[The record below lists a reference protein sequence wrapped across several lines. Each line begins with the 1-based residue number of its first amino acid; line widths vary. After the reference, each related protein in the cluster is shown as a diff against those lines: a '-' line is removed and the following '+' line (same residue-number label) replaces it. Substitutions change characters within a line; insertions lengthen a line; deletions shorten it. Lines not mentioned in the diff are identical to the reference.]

1 MMAPLPTPPP
11 PDRPDRP
18 RVRLEVRTGSG
29 RAVTYEVG
37 ADEFL
42 IGEAAGCD
50 LRIPTPTHAAV
61 VCQLARKP
69 DGVRVRRIAPGL
81 PVLLNE
87 TPLPVNVPTPVAHAD
102 RLSVAGVEVV
112 VGIQAPGYIAPKL
125 VAFADTVSASG
136 GRLPPVSDHP
146 HQGAGAPR
154 SPEPDRAEWDRRDAD
169 LVRRQR
175 ELDQQAEE
183 LAADRALWYQKRLEY
198 EREMAS
204 GRSLALRGADLT
216 AREQEV
222 ARQRDELVAYR
233 DQLVG
238 QHETA
243 QAQLSRSQ
251 GLIREAHA
259 RQTEDRAAFEAERAA
274 WEPKRA
280 ELRDEQARVAAAA
293 GDLARQRELFAA
305 DQEYLNKA
313 KAAAEAEA
321 DRLAGWEQELS
332 ARETTFRTDREAF
345 DRDRET
351 LTADLLRLDR
361 RRDEADA
368 RDRELTARA
377 KETDARLEQLRKDAA
392 EWEATVQV
400 AAAEQERLRAE
411 ADRLDRQKADLDAQT
426 ARLAERAAQ
435 LDAQQGVLGVLRA
448 KLDRTRADAER
459 EAAALGAARVRE
471 EESQEELR
479 RRIRE
484 AEQLRAELS
493 TVQESTEQER
503 RRLEERDS
511 LLSAGLE
518 EIRVQKEALAAA
530 EARVS
535 EREAA
540 LDGRSAEFAEQAG
553 ALKGRMG
560 QALDLQARLE
570 ADRVAIR
577 EREAAL
583 NQAEA
588 ARQALQEQLRK
599 RAEELTAKAK
609 VVDEWTRRHAAEKAA
624 VEAAAAV
631 ANEKAAEA
639 ARQAEVVAGREAA
652 VARQVTRLQ
661 EVGRAVAADRK
672 TLAEAK
678 AAWAGERSAAEER
691 LRSVRD
697 ELEALRQR
705 ATAEFAGLRAEAPA
719 LDDHAT
725 SAQARVA
732 AARDALKAHLAELHD
747 FARRTR
753 EDLDAAR
760 NQLRAEADRLAEREA
775 ALDRAKAE
783 HRLAVTA
790 LRQQLVDW
798 QATVAEL
805 RRGLSQ
811 GEARLADR
819 QAAVDEAAR
828 RADATTRELAEQAEA
843 LRREREAVA
852 ARRAE
857 VERHLAD
864 MREWYRRKLRELA
877 AGNAQSGT
885 RNAEPTGPRLAT
897 IDADVPDQGPRTK
910 DQGPGDEVE
919 PMDRQ
924 LGELLRSL
932 ELVEADTLAALWAEA
947 GRQRRT
953 LRQVL
958 LASGAVTLYQ
968 LALIEA
974 GNLDGLVLGRFR
986 VIDRLRA
993 TPREAIYRVFDPA
1006 RGRVFQLRHLAEAEL
1021 HDAVRPDEFRQRW
1034 AAARDAAHPNLAA
1047 VVEVLDLGGRPAA
1060 VLEWPAGLF
1069 APDWPTQAGHPG
1081 CWARLAVMAADGLDA
1096 GHRAG
1101 LAHGRLTSDSFL
1113 LTADGTLKLVGFGE
1127 PPWLGAG
1134 PVPVDPS
1141 PAADLRALGQVL
1153 YGWSQLAARPGAK
1166 PRGKK
1171 GFPAELAEVVRRLGA
1186 DADSPMGDTVGADR
1200 PYASAADVAVDLR
1213 RLARG
1218 LPSGD
1223 DAWAELLRQVAEAT
1237 ADGPAALRQSA

>member
-1 MMAPLPTPPP
+1 MMAPLPTPPPP

-50 LRIPTPTHAAV
+50 LRIPTPSHTAV
-61 VCQLARKP
+61 VCQLVRKP
-69 DGVRVRRIAPGL
+69 DGVRVRRIAPGVA
-81 PVLLNE
+81 VLLNE
-87 TPLPVNVPTPVAHAD
+87 SPLPANVPTPVAHAD
-102 RLSVAGVEVV
+102 RLTVAGVEVV

-125 VAFADTVSASG
+125 VPFADEVVAPA
-136 GRLPPVSDHP
+136 R
-146 HQGAGAPR
+146 GADAPR
-154 SPEPDRAEWDRRDAD
+154 SPGLDQAEWARRDAE

-175 ELDQQAEE
+175 ELDGQAEE
-183 LAADRALWYQKRLEY
+183 LEADRALWYQKRLEY
-198 EREMAS
+198 EREMTA
-204 GRSLALRGADLT
+204 GRSLAVRGADLE
-216 AREQEV
+216 AREQEIN
-222 ARQRDELVAYR
+222 RQRDELAAYR
-233 DQLVG
+233 DELVKQHTAAQEQL
-238 QHETA
+238 T
-243 QAQLSRSQ
+243 RSQ
-251 GLIREAHA
+251 KLIREAHA
-259 RQTEDRAAFEAERAA
+259 RQTEDRAQFEAEKAG
-274 WEPKRA
+274 WEPQRVA
-280 ELRDEQARVAAAA
+280 LRDEQARVTAAAA
-293 GDLARQRELFAA
+293 DLARQRELFVA
-305 DQEYLNKA
+305 DRELLDKG

-321 DRLAGWEQELS
+321 TRLAGWE
-332 ARETTFRTDREAF
+332 RTLADREATFRADRATF

-361 RRDEADA
+361 RRDEADV
-368 RDRELTARA
+368 RERELAA
-377 KETDARLEQLRKDAA
+377 KTREADARLEQLRKDAA

-400 AAAEQERLRAE
+400 AAAEQDRLRAE
-411 ADRLDRQKADLDAQT
+411 AERLDRQKADLDAQT
-426 ARLAERAAQ
+426 ARLADRAAQ
-435 LDAQQGVLGVLRA
+435 LDAQQGVLAVLRA

-459 EAAALGAARVRE
+459 EAGLLATARMRE

-479 RRIRE
+479 TRIRE
-484 AEQLRAELS
+484 AEQLRADLS
-493 TVQESTEQER
+493 TVQESAEQER
-503 RRLEERDS
+503 RRLEERDL
-511 LLSAGLE
+511 LLSTGLE

-530 EARVS
+530 ESRVA

-540 LDGRSAEFAEQAG
+540 LDTRSAEFAEQAG
-553 ALKGRMG
+553 MLKGRAA

-624 VEAAAAV
+624 VEAAAAT
-631 ANEKAAEA
+631 AAERAAEA
-639 ARQAEVVAGREAA
+639 GRLAEAVAGREAA

-672 TLAEAK
+672 ALADGRATW
-678 AAWAGERSAAEER
+678 AADRSAAEEQIR
-691 LRSVRD
+691 VAREGLD
-697 ELEALRQR
+697 ELRRKAAE
-705 ATAEFAGLRAEAPA
+705 EFAALRAEAPA
-719 LDDHAT
+719 LDGHAAA
-725 SAQARVA
+725 AQERVA
-732 AARDALKAHLAELHD
+732 AARDTLRAHLAELHD

-760 NQLRAEADRLAEREA
+760 TGLRAEADRLAEREG
-775 ALDRAKAE
+775 ALDRARAE

-790 LRQQLVDW
+790 FRQQLVDW

-852 ARRAE
+852 QRRTE

-877 AGNAQSGT
+877 GT
-885 RNAEPTGPRLAT
+885 RNAEPSGPRLAAL
-897 IDADVPDQGPRTK
+897 DADPPASERSGFRVPGSALPD
-910 DQGPGDEVE
+910 VE
-919 PMDRQ
+919 PADRQ

-932 ELVEADTLAALWAEA
+932 DLVDADTLAALWAEA

-993 TPREAIYRVFDPA
+993 TPREAIYRVFDPV
-1006 RGRVFQLRHLAEAEL
+1006 RGGVFLLRHLAEAET

-1047 VVEVLDLGGRPAA
+1047 VAEVLDLGGRPAA

-1069 APDWPTQAGHPG
+1069 APDWPAQAGHPG

-1101 LAHGRLTSDSFL
+1101 LAHGRLTADSFL
-1113 LTADGTLKLVGFGE
+1113 LTADGTLKVVGFGE

-1134 PVPVDPS
+1134 PAPVEAS

-1153 YGWSQLAARPGAK
+1153 FGWSQLLARPGAPK

-1171 GFPAELAEVVRRLGA
+1171 AFPAELAEVVRRLGA
-1186 DADSPMGDTVGADR
+1186 DADSPMGDTVAADR
-1200 PYASAADVAVDLR
+1200 PYASAAEAAADLR

-1218 LPSGD
+1218 LPNAD
-1223 DAWAELLRQVAEAT
+1223 DAWAELLRQVGEAT